1 VCAVFENTPIR
12 SAACCVFI
20 SFDEK
25 LSNGFF
31 WHVGMHEEIR
41 LGKGAE
47 ASFLWRKFALRLVRV
62 RRRAV
67 GAKGGGELGRWSMW
81 MGKER
86 WDVHRAEGLFGCE
99 DK

>member
-1 VCAVFENTPIR
+1 MSECT
-12 SAACCVFI
+12 
-20 SFDEK
+20 
-25 LSNGFF
+25 G
-31 WHVGMHEEIR
+31 EIR
-41 LGKGAE
+41 LGKGAG

-86 WDVHRAEGLFGCE
+86 WHVHPAEGL
-99 DK
+99 